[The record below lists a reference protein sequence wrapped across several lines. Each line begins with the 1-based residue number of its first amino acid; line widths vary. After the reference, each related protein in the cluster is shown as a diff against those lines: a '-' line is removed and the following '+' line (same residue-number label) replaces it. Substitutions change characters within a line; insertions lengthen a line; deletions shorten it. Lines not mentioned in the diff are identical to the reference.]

1 MAGWRL
7 SRVSCKLKWR
17 SAAELSRNLGRW
29 RWTGCSPGCN
39 RHPKGVNGRR
49 VVEDKLHNCLEVGES
64 ISS

>member
-17 SAAELSRNLGRW
+17 SAARVG
-29 RWTGCSPGCN
+29 TGCSAGCN